1 MGKRSNGTRGTN
13 SSYSAKSRKAYAG
26 GGIDKKVD
34 AISFPLFGNT
44 STMAV
49 KVNDVFKQKY
59 QKEESEKVRASV
71 ETVSSFSKPT
81 GKYEYV
87 SVDKI
92 HPTQEYIGAN
102 NLKAIASI
110 NFDSNEVPYGV
121 QRNGN
126 IYIIDGHHRA
136 AVAILKGNK
145 KIRILLN

>member
-13 SSYSAKSRKAYAG
+13 SSNSAKSRKAYAG
-26 GGIDKKVD
+26 GLIDKKVD

-136 AVAILKGNK
+136 AAAILKGNK

>member
-1 MGKRSNGTRGTN
+1 
-13 SSYSAKSRKAYAG
+13 
-26 GGIDKKVD
+26 
-34 AISFPLFGNT
+34 
-44 STMAV
+44 MAV
-49 KVNDVFKQKY
+49 KVNDIFKQKY

-71 ETVSSFSKPT
+71 ETVSSFSKPK

-92 HPTQEYIGAN
+92 HPTQEYIGTN